1 LPRRVS
7 VLLPLLLVCL
17 ALPAAYAAAKPGR
30 RTIEHAL
37 LLQMNSAGY
46 GRITRRV
53 VCASER
59 TPSRGFACRL
69 ESVRSTSLDVD
80 VAVVDGGLRTTWYP
94 LKG

>member
-1 LPRRVS
+1 LPRRVFLLIAL
-7 VLLPLLLVCL
+7 VLLCL

-30 RTIEHAL
+30 RAIERTL
-37 LLQMNSAGY
+37 LRQMNSTGY

-53 VCASER
+53 VCARER
-59 TPSRGFACRL
+59 SPGRAFACRL

-80 VAVVDGGLRTTWYP
+80 VAVVDGGLRTTWHP